1 MKRDIYKLAKWLEKV
16 CQEGIATEHKIL
28 EWKLADKA
36 AERAQQEKAS

>member
-28 EWKLADKA
+28 EWKLANKPA
-36 AERAQQEKAS
+36 GQARQAKAS